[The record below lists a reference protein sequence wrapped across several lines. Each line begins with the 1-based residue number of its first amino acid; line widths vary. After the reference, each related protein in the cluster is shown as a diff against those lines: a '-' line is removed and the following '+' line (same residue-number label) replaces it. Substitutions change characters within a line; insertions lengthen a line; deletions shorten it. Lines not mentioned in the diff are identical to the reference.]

1 MNATSHLAE
10 RRDQLE
16 LELGLHSA
24 AQSAKRKA
32 PSPQY
37 RAARGPLSGG
47 YRLSYQP
54 RPWVGT
60 TSRGPT
66 AGGDSDRSAVGD
78 GGGAGDIVSV
88 RSVTGEMWVAQ
99 LSSSPSSY
107 NHRIQSPSVAPNGT
121 RLGPR
126 VLPAGVLLMTLCRPC
141 ANLSANLVLSES
153 EEYSS
158 VESSSDFSDEYWVR
172 MKPQKARGNQRQS
185 EAIRGN
191 QIGNQLL
198 VMFTEATSE
207 TIRCNQA
214 AHLRCNQIAII
225 RNHTQSYAI
234 RRTQSD
240 AIRRNQHARSIAI
253 CIVFFPCSRVL
264 GGPATRKGMC
274 LLFCV
279 FVFWAGTT
287 GLCFVFSCTCFGRPP
302 SNVKTQQEAQTGASS
317 GRCGEGSREQ
327 GQGGDHIRIH
337 CIDWCPTN
345 TENHASSTEFALHG
359 PSIEMVAT
367 KTRPQRP

>member
-1 MNATSHLAE
+1 MRAGITPRMCPLPIPRMSKNEAT
-10 RRDQLE
+10 
-16 LELGLHSA
+16 
-24 AQSAKRKA
+24 
-32 PSPQY
+32 
-37 RAARGPLSGG
+37 
-47 YRLSYQP
+47 
-54 RPWVGT
+54 
-60 TSRGPT
+60 
-66 AGGDSDRSAVGD
+66 
-78 GGGAGDIVSV
+78 
-88 RSVTGEMWVAQ
+88 
-99 LSSSPSSY
+99 
-107 NHRIQSPSVAPNGT
+107 
-121 RLGPR
+121 
-126 VLPAGVLLMTLCRPC
+126 
-141 ANLSANLVLSES
+141 ES
-153 EEYSS
+153 
-158 VESSSDFSDEYWVR
+158 
-172 MKPQKARGNQRQS
+172 QRQS

-191 QIGNQLL
+191 QRQSDRQSVACHLQRP
-198 VMFTEATSE
+198 SE

-234 RRTQSD
+234 
-240 AIRRNQHARSIAI
+240 IRNQHARSIAL
-253 CIVFFPCSRVL
+253 CFSRVL
-264 GGPATRKGMC
+264 VFWAAPQGHV
-274 LLFCV
+274 FCV

-317 GRCGEGSREQ
+317 GRCGEGSRE